1 MISINGIKNEYI
13 IDLSESVD
21 NKYVLSTDSNDSI
34 NISYVSNSDAI
45 YAYIFEK
52 NNISIEVD
60 KKKLTK
66 EGVIILKDL
75 RKNTYKII
83 LKPDYESFRER
94 NYVFNLGKHSISGKS
109 ITFNV
114 VSKENGVNEPWSV
127 FTDMSPVSYNVDKKK
142 TKVTLT
148 LTMELATES
157 MSTVVLRQ
165 DNSGKEIKIKL
176 KHADS
181 NSVELIK
188 EAD

>member
-21 NKYVLSTDSNDSI
+21 SKYVLSTDFNDSI

-60 KKKLTK
+60 KKRLTK
-66 EGVIILKDL
+66 EGIIILKDL

-83 LKPDYESFRER
+83 LKPYYESFRER
-94 NYVFNLGKHSISGKS
+94 NYVFNLGKYSISGKS

-114 VSKENGVNEPWSV
+114 VSKENNINEPWSV
-127 FTDMSPVSYNVDKKK
+127 LTDMSPVSYNVDKKK
-142 TKVTLT
+142 TKVSLT

-176 KHADS
+176 KHVDS

>member
-21 NKYVLSTDSNDSI
+21 SKYVLSTDSNDSI

-75 RKNTYKII
+75 RKNIYKII

-127 FTDMSPVSYNVDKKK
+127 LTDMSPVSYNVDKKK

-165 DNSGKEIKIKL
+165 DNSGKKIKIKL

>member
-21 NKYVLSTDSNDSI
+21 SKYVLSTDSNDSI

-75 RKNTYKII
+75 RKNIYKMC
-83 LKPDYESFRER
+83 KSSR
-94 NYVFNLGKHSISGKS
+94 FN
-109 ITFNV
+109 FNT
-114 VSKENGVNEPWSV
+114 SRICK
-127 FTDMSPVSYNVDKKK
+127 YNQ
-142 TKVTLT
+142 
-148 LTMELATES
+148 ARF
-157 MSTVVLRQ
+157 VL
-165 DNSGKEIKIKL
+165 
-176 KHADS
+176 
-181 NSVELIK
+181 
-188 EAD
+188 

>member
-1 MISINGIKNEYI
+1 MENQ
-13 IDLSESVD
+13 
-21 NKYVLSTDSNDSI
+21 
-34 NISYVSNSDAI
+34 
-45 YAYIFEK
+45 
-52 NNISIEVD
+52 
-60 KKKLTK
+60 
-66 EGVIILKDL
+66 
-75 RKNTYKII
+75 
-83 LKPDYESFRER
+83 
-94 NYVFNLGKHSISGKS
+94 
-109 ITFNV
+109 
-114 VSKENGVNEPWSV
+114 ENGVNEPWSV